1 MLSPRVVPDSLSRTR
16 VLFLDARLIEAT
28 LTAVSHAASLFA
40 APGLSPP
47 GVASSARQFLPSQ
60 GLLRRW
66 KRCRVPPCPGTY
78 GCPAMCPR
86 QRVIPAL
93 AFSVPTVGAFAC
105 CALGLSASRVGK

>member
-66 KRCRVPPCPGTY
+66 KRCRVPPLSWDIWLPSHVPQAEGHPGA
-78 GCPAMCPR
+78 G
-86 QRVIPAL
+86 V
-93 AFSVPTVGAFAC
+93 
-105 CALGLSASRVGK
+105 

>member
-47 GVASSARQFLPSQ
+47 GVAYSARQF
-60 GLLRRW
+60 
-66 KRCRVPPCPGTY
+66 
-78 GCPAMCPR
+78 
-86 QRVIPAL
+86 
-93 AFSVPTVGAFAC
+93 
-105 CALGLSASRVGK
+105 